1 MKKIV
6 SIMLVLCMV
15 FSITTAFAA
24 NTEIIINGEK
34 ATIAEGMGS
43 IVEKDNRTFVPVRFL
58 MEYFGFEVTWE
69 NETQSVLGRHEN
81 GESFCM
87 QVGNTRLFYFDAN
100 GNKKDLKPM
109 DTTPFL
115 NYSEGRTYVPLRFLA
130 EAIGYTVGW
139 DGETETV
146 TLTLAK

>member
-6 SIMLVLCMV
+6 AIMLVLCMV
-15 FSITTAFAA
+15 LSVTTAFAA

-34 ATIAEGMGS
+34 AEIAEGMGK
-43 IVEKDNRTFVPVRFL
+43 IVEKDNRTFVPIRFL

-81 GESFCM
+81 GESFFM
-87 QVGNTRLFYFDAN
+87 QVGNTLLFYFDSN
-100 GNKKDLKPM
+100 NKKKDLEPM

-115 NYSEGRTYVPLRFLA
+115 NYSEGRTYVPLRFIA
-130 EAIGYTVGW
+130 EAMGYTVGW

-146 TLTLAK
+146 TLTK